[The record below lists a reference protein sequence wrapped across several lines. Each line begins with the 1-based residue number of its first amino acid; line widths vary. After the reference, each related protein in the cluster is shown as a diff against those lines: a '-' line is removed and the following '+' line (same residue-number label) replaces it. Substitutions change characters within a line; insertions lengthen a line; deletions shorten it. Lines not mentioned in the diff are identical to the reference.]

1 MKMNSKQSIKLVV
14 LSILLS
20 SAMSGCVWINST
32 DDLMQFVAEVQTRP
46 SRPIKSL
53 PAFKAYEAF
62 VYEGT
67 TLRNPFLAVVQ
78 FIPEIEEQDQ
88 QLKIDLGN
96 AGKPDAE
103 RLKAY
108 LEEFDIKDLV
118 MVGNITKGKD
128 GNWGLIVDTNGEIH
142 RVAVGDFMG
151 KDHGRV
157 VNIDGQKIRLVE
169 TISNGRGGWITRP
182 QSIEL
187 TESKDP

>member
-1 MKMNSKQSIKLVV
+1 MKMNNTQSIKLLI
-14 LSILLS
+14 LSMVFS
-20 SAMSGCVWINST
+20 GAFSGCVWIDDT

-67 TLRNPFLAVVQ
+67 SLRNPFLPVVQ
-78 FIPEIEEQDQ
+78 FIPEVDEQEQ
-88 QLKIDLGN
+88 QLKVDLGN
-96 AGKPDAE
+96 TDAPSSE

-108 LEEFDIKDLV
+108 LEGFAIKDLT

-128 GNWGLIVDTNGEIH
+128 GNWALVVDTNGEIH
-142 RVAVGDFMG
+142 RVAVGDYMG
-151 KDHGRV
+151 QDHGQV
-157 VNIDGQKIRLVE
+157 VNIDPSKIKLVE

-187 TESKDP
+187 VESKDP

>member
-1 MKMNSKQSIKLVV
+1 MNNKQPIKLLV

-20 SAMSGCVWINST
+20 SALSGCVWIDNT
-32 DDLMQFVAEVQTRP
+32 DDLMKYVAEVQTRP

-53 PAFKAYEAF
+53 PAFKAYETF

-67 TLRNPFLAVVQ
+67 ALRNPFLAVVQ
-78 FIPEIEEQDQ
+78 FIPESDEQEQ
-88 QLKIDLGN
+88 QLKVDLGN
-96 AGKPDAE
+96 ASEPNAE

-108 LEEFDIKDLV
+108 LEGFAIKDLV

-128 GNWGLIVDTNGEIH
+128 GNWALIVDTNGEIH

-151 KDHGRV
+151 QDHGRI
-157 VNIDGQKIRLVE
+157 VNIDGQKIKLVE

-187 TESKDP
+187 SESKGP